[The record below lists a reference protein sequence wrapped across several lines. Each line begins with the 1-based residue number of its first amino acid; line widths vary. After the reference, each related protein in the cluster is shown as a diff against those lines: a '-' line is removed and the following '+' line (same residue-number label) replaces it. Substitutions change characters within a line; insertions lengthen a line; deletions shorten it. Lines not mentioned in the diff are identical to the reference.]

1 MNSYFKRLFVN
12 VNVVASLNFLCFAK
26 EDEVF
31 EQEDVPQVF
40 PASAPHYELILAAK
54 LTLLF

>member
-1 MNSYFKRLFVN
+1 MNSYFKRLFVD
-12 VNVVASLNFLCFAK
+12 VNVVASLDFLCFAE

-31 EQEDVPQVF
+31 KQEDVTQVF
-40 PASAPHYELILAAK
+40 PASAPYYELILAAK